1 MKLRINTVDLVG
13 KDIVRHLT
21 TASMTAHCFED
32 AMLMPDT
39 DVPERL
45 FALIQDFIE
54 GIAL

>member
-32 AMLMPDT
+32 AI
-39 DVPERL
+39 
-45 FALIQDFIE
+45 LIN
-54 GIAL
+54 

>member
-21 TASMTAHCFED
+21 TASVTAHCFED

-45 FALIQDFIE
+45 FALIQNLIE
-54 GIAL
+54 GIVL